1 MRTNELISLVN
12 NNKNKMLKGE
22 QLQQFL
28 EKKLEVKKYISIKEK
43 KVLIDDIVNSCIIY
57 NDGVLQFNEIDKY
70 IAFTM
75 MTIAAYTNLELSFDI
90 EEDYDELCK
99 AKLLNAVIETFAGEY
114 ENVKLLLT
122 MQCDYILSANNI
134 EAQIGRML
142 SSVLDK
148 VDVFSNLL
156 SDKLENFNLDK
167 LPIGMNDIRKIM
179 EFVNSQKK

>member
-1 MRTNELISLVN
+1 
-12 NNKNKMLKGE
+12 
-22 QLQQFL
+22 
-28 EKKLEVKKYISIKEK
+28 
-43 KVLIDDIVNSCIIY
+43 
-57 NDGVLQFNEIDKY
+57 
-70 IAFTM
+70 M

-114 ENVKLLLT
+114 DNVKLLLA

-148 VDVFSNLL
+148 IDIFSNLL

-167 LPIGMNDIRKIM
+167 LPIDMSDINKIM